1 MRTRLKITWN
11 LLETGKYTFTRWEEA
26 TENEIEKL
34 ESLLSNAL
42 KGFDI
47 PLSVVLENGNKAII
61 PPHVLRNCIIEIITE
76 DDTQEKE
83 A

>member
-11 LLETGKYTFTRWEEA
+11 LIEEGKYTLTKWTES
-26 TENEIEKL
+26 TENEIEEL

-47 PLSVVLENGNKAII
+47 PLRVVFENGNKAII
-61 PPHVLRNCIIEIITE
+61 PPQVLRNCVIEIITE

>member
-11 LLETGKYTFTRWEEA
+11 LIETGKYTFTQWTES
-26 TENEIEKL
+26 TENEIEEL

-47 PLSVVLENGNKAII
+47 PLRVVFENGNKAII
-61 PPHVLRNCIIEIITE
+61 PPYVLRNCVIEIITE
-76 DDTQEKE
+76 NDTQEKD
-83 A
+83 